1 MSSTDVEVVSTGDV
15 TQRARDGYDAKTIA
29 LIKNTVASGATD
41 AELGLF
47 LEVSARYQLDP
58 FAKEIWCV
66 KMPGKNGSGGSM
78 GIIVARDGFLK
89 IANRHP
95 DFLGMHSD
103 TVCENDE
110 FTKEWDG
117 DRVIVKHVAGKPGER
132 GKIVGAFAVVRRKD
146 KTDSFFYAALS
157 EYRPR
162 SEAKLKY
169 SPWGAQESAMIIK
182 CAEAVALRKAFS
194 VSGVMGEGEEDR
206 VTERT
211 GLVTAVN
218 IDDEGL
224 PVDLSEDVKIVVREA
239 IEEQR
244 KLDIDPWR
252 PAKIKAVFAGTN
264 DTTASEIAERLASES
279 ALFLQEQPVDAEVVD
294 A

>member
-1 MSSTDVEVVSTGDV
+1 MSSTDVEVVSNGNV

-29 LIKNTVASGATD
+29 LIKNTVAAGATD

-78 GIIVARDGFLK
+78 GIIVARDGFLE

-95 DFLGMHSD
+95 DVLGMHSD
-103 TVCENDE
+103 TVCENDA
-110 FTKEWDG
+110 G

-157 EYRPR
+157 EYRPK

-224 PVDLSEDVKIVVREA
+224 PVDLSEDVQIVVREA

-252 PAKIKAVFAGTN
+252 PAKVKAVFAGAN
-264 DTTASEIAERLASES
+264 DTTASEIAERLAAES

-294 A
+294 G

>member
-1 MSSTDVEVVSTGDV
+1 VSSTDVEVSSAGDV
-15 TQRARDGYDAKTIA
+15 TQRARDGYDPKTIA
-29 LIKNTVASGATD
+29 LIKNTVARGASD

-58 FAKEIWCV
+58 FAKEIWCI
-66 KMPGKNGSGGSM
+66 KMPGKNGGGGSM

-95 DFLGMHSD
+95 DFMGMHSD

-110 FTKEWDG
+110 FKKEWDG
-117 DRVIVKHVAGKPGER
+117 SSVIVNHSAGKPAER
-132 GKIVGAFAVVRRKD
+132 GKTIGAFAVVRRKD
-146 KTDSFFYAALS
+146 KTDSFFYAPLE
-157 EYRPR
+157 EYRPK

-206 VTERT
+206 VAERT
-211 GLVTAVN
+211 ATASVTVEGDGVPENLNEEIAVKLRAAF
-218 IDDEGL
+218 E
-224 PVDLSEDVKIVVREA
+224 KQREL
-239 IEEQR
+239 E
-244 KLDIDPWR
+244 IDPWR
-252 PAKIKAVFAGTN
+252 PAKVRALLATVDN
-264 DTTASEIAERLASES
+264 DAADAIADTLEMESE
-279 ALFLQEQPVDAEVVD
+279 ALVLREADIVDAEPV
-294 A
+294 